1 MFYLLKITDNKCENV
16 FSLLSRL
23 YDVSMDGAGSI
34 RQVRSAG
41 RMTQRTYSNTT
52 VGSMDD
58 NVSLSS
64 SSYSSGFK
72 RYGSKT
78 SNNDYSGVRASAGIS
93 RMKYG
98 RPRRGSVYP
107 NDVTGLTETSSAKG
121 RRLSIYTLSDLAE
134 VGIKMRRRR
143 RSTMDSWGK
152 NRTPGQT
159 KYFDKVIRSVCVVWW
174 LQNRACCNRL

>member
-1 MFYLLKITDNKCENV
+1 ME
-16 FSLLSRL
+16 
-23 YDVSMDGAGSI
+23 AGSI

-41 RMTQRTYSNTT
+41 RMAQRTYSTT
-52 VGSMDD
+52 TDGSMDD
-58 NVSLSS
+58 NISLS

-78 SNNDYSGVRASAGIS
+78 SSVDYSGVRAAAGIS

-98 RPRRGSVYP
+98 RLRKGSMYP
-107 NDVTGLTETSSAKG
+107 SDSTGLSETSSAKG
-121 RRLSIYTLSDLAE
+121 HRMSIYSLSDLAD

-152 NRTPGQT
+152 NRTPGETQ
-159 KYFDKVIRSVCVVWW
+159 YFDKVKRNPYDSQWSVYLWCCVTPLFELGRPVVWG
-174 LQNRACCNRL
+174 A